1 MFSITFILNVCFI
14 RPRKTKFLAHG
25 IKQTDQIYWLTQSN
39 SYTVI
44 SKLHGY
50 NSPNRQR
57 TLLSKCLIL
66 KLKILL
72 NTCILYCFVFN
83 GRPFGLVNV
92 LLKFCHFFFQLEK
105 NNKCIVNT
113 EPQLYSIKY
122 ISSNLESI
130 YVCNVQGRVYNLTQN
145 VHYIKQV
152 INRI

>member
-1 MFSITFILNVCFI
+1 M
-14 RPRKTKFLAHG
+14 
-25 IKQTDQIYWLTQSN
+25 
-39 SYTVI
+39 I

-72 NTCILYCFVFN
+72 NTL
-83 GRPFGLVNV
+83 PFGLVNV
-92 LLKFCHFFFQLEK
+92 LLKFCHFFFQLKK

-130 YVCNVQGRVYNLTQN
+130 YLCNVQGRVYNLTQN

-152 INRI
+152 INRKNIMFYTYEYVNNKLHVNAQKIIKQNQYNNNKHVYIF